1 MKGLIYTRVSTNEQV
16 GGTSLSSQLE
26 QCRQF
31 ARKANVDVLEECIF
45 SDEGE
50 SAKVTARPALQD
62 MLTYVRQHKSELN
75 FLYIWKIDRLS
86 RNLGDYLGL
95 KVALDRYGV
104 KIVSVT
110 EPIDDDPVGRFLES
124 ILAAAAQ
131 FDNEIRAIRSLGGM
145 KARVEQGH
153 WPHSAPL
160 GYMKKNKKVVQEP
173 QFAPIVTE
181 LLTRF
186 STGQYKIVDIQNM
199 AFDKGIMTKAGKP
212 RPSDS
217 IKNMLKNYFY
227 AGRTLN
233 KLSSKVNKGAH
244 KPLVTIDIIDK
255 NLEILEGTKRN
266 YSLYET
272 EVYPLKNILLCE
284 TCLKNMTASAPTG
297 RNKVMSYPSYHCNR
311 KTCTKKVTGKPQ
323 VSTNIDMVHKAFR
336 ALLEAF
342 RPLDEGI
349 ANLYKSI
356 LVKSWNEHYKNSIN
370 ALAKVEKEIERNRT
384 LQVATNRKFIEDKIT
399 EADRDSQF
407 SLIKED
413 LLLLEEERVELAK
426 YVEEN
431 QNIVE
436 KAMDFINTPD
446 IFWNRSSS
454 SVKKMIQLFMF
465 PDGIVYGHGTG
476 FGTTEQRAS
485 YLLLKKI
492 ADKSAINSDLVAA
505 TGIEPVTSGL

>member
-16 GGTSLSSQLE
+16 GGTSLTSQLE

-31 ARKANVDVLEECIF
+31 ARKAKVEVPEECVF

-50 SAKVTARPALQD
+50 SAKVTGRPALQD
-62 MLTYVRQHKSELN
+62 MLTYVRQHKSELS

-95 KVALDRYGV
+95 KVALDRYGI

-110 EPIDDDPVGRFLES
+110 EPIDDDPVGRFLEA

-131 FDNEIRAIRSLGGM
+131 FDNEIRAIRSVGGM

-153 WPHSAPL
+153 WPHSAPI
-160 GYMKKNKKVVQEP
+160 GYLKKNKKVVQDPE
-173 QFAPIVTE
+173 FAPIVTE
-181 LLTRF
+181 LLTKF
-186 STGQYKIVDIQNM
+186 STGQYKVVDIQNM
-199 AFDKGIMTKAGKP
+199 AFDRGIKTKAGKP
-212 RPSDS
+212 RPHTS

-233 KLSSKVNKGAH
+233 RLSSKVNKGAH
-244 KPLVTIDIIDK
+244 KPLVSIDIIDK
-255 NLEILEGTKRN
+255 NLEILEGEQRN

-272 EVYPLKNILLCE
+272 EVYPLKNILLCD
-284 TCLKNMTASAPTG
+284 TCKKNMTASAPTG
-297 RNKVMSYPSYHCNR
+297 RNKEMSYPSYHCNR
-311 KTCTKKVTGKPQ
+311 KTCTKKATGKPQ
-323 VSTNIDMVHKAFR
+323 VSTNIDIVHKAFR
-336 ALLEAF
+336 ELLEGF
-342 RPLDEGI
+342 RPLDKGI
-349 ANLYKSI
+349 ASLYKSL
-356 LVKSWNEHYKNSIN
+356 LVKSWNSHYKQSIDS
-370 ALAKVEKEIERNRT
+370 LAQVEKEIERNRK
-384 LQVATNRKFIEDKIT
+384 LQVATNTKFIEDKIT

-407 SLIKED
+407 RLIDED
-413 LLLLEEERVELAK
+413 LSLLEEERTELAK

-431 QNIVE
+431 KDIVE

-465 PDGIVYGHGTG
+465 PKGIIYVHGTG

-492 ADKSAINSDLVAA
+492 AEKSAKNSTLV
-505 TGIEPVTSGL
+505 GSK